1 MSTQQQAGMP
11 SANDSKVIGFGL
23 TVIFLLF
30 GIFGGWAAF
39 APLAESS
46 VAVGTIS
53 ADLDKKTLQHLE
65 GGVIESILVKDGDEV
80 KRGDML
86 LKLKDVHIKSQ
97 LDIYKAQYD
106 DASALYARL
115 MAQRDGLG
123 SVIYPDELQN
133 ESMKKEQNSIF
144 YETKKSI
151 EDEKIISQ
159 NRVVQLENQ
168 IEGLNSLMEA
178 KKSRLTSIKEE
189 IVEWEELFRQK
200 LVDKLKIREL
210 SREQNS
216 IEGDISQT
224 ASEIAK
230 LSEAIN
236 ETKNQQLL
244 REKEFKKE
252 TLNELVAAKSAL
264 FDLKSKIASVEDTL
278 LRTSIVSPIDGTV
291 VGLNLHTVGG
301 VVSPGRDILQI
312 VPQNSKL
319 VVVAQVQT
327 ADIDKVKVG
336 LMADIRFSAFN
347 VQKAHVVEGKVV
359 HVSADSF
366 IDEKSGLPYYEAK
379 IEVTK
384 NGQVQLA
391 DYGFELVSGMPAEV
405 MIKTSERTV
414 LSYLVKPF
422 TDMIA
427 RGFNEE

>member
-1 MSTQQQAGMP
+1 MSVEQEIKMP
-11 SANDSKVIGFGL
+11 STDDSKVIGFGL
-23 TVIFLLF
+23 AIVFLLF
-30 GIFGGWAAF
+30 GVFGGWAAF

-46 VAVGTIS
+46 VAIGKIS

-65 GGVIESILVKDGDEV
+65 GGVIESIHVKDGDEV
-80 KRGDML
+80 KKGDLL
-86 LKLKDVHIKSQ
+86 LKLRDVHIKSQ
-97 LDIYKAQYD
+97 LDIFKTQYD

-115 MAQRDGLG
+115 VAQRDNKN
-123 SVIYPDELQN
+123 SVVYPDELQN
-133 ESMKKEQNSIF
+133 ESIKKEQNNIF

-159 NRVVQLENQ
+159 NRVVQLQNQ

-178 KKSRLTSIKEE
+178 KESRLASIKEE
-189 IVEWEELFRQK
+189 ILEWEDLYRQK

-244 REKEFKKE
+244 REKEFTKE
-252 TLNELVAAKSAL
+252 TLGELVKAKSML
-264 FDLKSKIASVEDTL
+264 FDLKSKIVSVEDTL
-278 LRTSIVSPIDGTV
+278 LRTNIVAPIDGTV
-291 VGLNLHTVGG
+291 VGLSLHTVGG

-312 VPQNSKL
+312 VPQDSKL
-319 VVVAQVQT
+319 IVVAQVQT
-327 ADIDKVKVG
+327 SDVDKVKVG
-336 LMADIRFSAFN
+336 IMADIRFSAFN
-347 VQKAHVVEGKVV
+347 VKKAHVVEGRVV

-366 IDEKSGLPYYEAK
+366 MDEKSGMPYYEAK

-384 NGQVQLA
+384 NGEVQLV

>member
-1 MSTQQQAGMP
+1 MSAKQEIKMP
-11 SANDSKVIGFGL
+11 STNDTKVIGFGL
-23 TVIFLLF
+23 GVIFTLF
-30 GIFGGWAAF
+30 AVFGGWAAF

-46 VAVGTIS
+46 VAIGKIS

-65 GGVIESILVKDGDEV
+65 GGVIESIEVKDGDEV
-80 KRGDML
+80 KTGDLL
-86 LKLKDVHIKSQ
+86 LKLKDIHIKSQ

-115 MAQRDGLG
+115 QAQRDGKD
-123 SVIYPDELQN
+123 SVVYPDELQN
-133 ESMKKEQNSIF
+133 ESIKKEQNNIF

-159 NRVVQLENQ
+159 NRVVQLQNQ
-168 IEGLNSLMEA
+168 IEGLESLMAA
-178 KKSRLTSIKEE
+178 KKSRLKSIKEE
-189 IVEWEELFRQK
+189 ILEWEELYKKK
-200 LVDKLKIREL
+200 LVDKLKIRDL
-210 SREQNS
+210 GREQNM

-230 LSEAIN
+230 LSEAID

-244 REKEFKKE
+244 REREFSKE
-252 TLNELVAAKSAL
+252 TLEQLVKAKSAI
-264 FDLKSKIASVEDTL
+264 FDLKSKISSVEDML
-278 LRTSIVSPIDGTV
+278 QRTHIIAPIDGTV

-301 VVSPGRDILQI
+301 VVTPGKDILQI
-312 VPQNSKL
+312 VPQSSKL
-319 VVVAQVQT
+319 IVVAQVQT

-347 VQKAHVVEGKVV
+347 VQKAHVVEGKVI

-366 IDEKSGLPYYEAK
+366 MDEKSGLPYYEAK

-384 NGQVQLA
+384 NGETQLVE
-391 DYGFELVSGMPAEV
+391 YGFELVSGMPAEV

-414 LSYLVKPF
+414 LSYLIKPL
-422 TDMIA
+422 TDMVA

>member
-1 MSTQQQAGMP
+1 MSQQQEVKMP
-11 SANDSKVIGFGL
+11 STDASKVIGFGL
-23 TVIFLLF
+23 AIIFLLF
-30 GIFGGWAAF
+30 AVFGGWAAY

-46 VAVGTIS
+46 VAIGTVS
-53 ADLDKKTLQHLE
+53 ADLEKKTLQHLE
-65 GGVIESILVKDGDEV
+65 GGVIERIEVKDGDEV
-80 KRGDML
+80 REGDLL
-86 LKLKDVHIKSQ
+86 LKLRDVHIKSQ
-97 LDIYKAQYD
+97 LDIYKTQYD
-106 DASALYARL
+106 DALALYARL
-115 MAQRDGLG
+115 VAQRDELKH
-123 SVIYPDELQN
+123 VIYPDELKN
-133 ESMKKEQNSIF
+133 EGMKKEQNSIF

-159 NRVVQLENQ
+159 NRIVQLESQ
-168 IEGLNSLMEA
+168 IDGLNSLMQA
-178 KKSRLTSIKEE
+178 KQSRLASIKEE
-189 IVEWEELFRQK
+189 ILEWEELFKQQ

-230 LSEAIN
+230 LKEAIN

-244 REKEFKKE
+244 REKEFRKE

-264 FDLKSKIASVEDTL
+264 FDLKSKITSVEDTL
-278 LRTSIVSPIDGTV
+278 LRTNIVAPINGTV

-301 VVSPGRDILQI
+301 VVAPGKDILQI
-312 VPQNSKL
+312 VPQNSQL

-327 ADIDKVKVG
+327 PDIDKVKIG

-347 VQKAHVVEGKVV
+347 VQQSHVVEGRVV

-366 IDEKSGLPYYEAK
+366 LDEKSGASYYEAK

-384 NGQVQLA
+384 NGQMQLV
-391 DYGFELVSGMPAEV
+391 DYGFDLISGMPAEV

-414 LSYLVKPF
+414 LSYLVKPL

>member
-1 MSTQQQAGMP
+1 MNEEIKMP
-11 SANDSKVIGFGL
+11 STDASKVISFGLAVVFLLLGGFG
-23 TVIFLLF
+23 I
-30 GIFGGWAAF
+30 WAAL

-46 VAVGTIS
+46 VAVGKIS

-65 GGVIESILVKDGDEV
+65 GGVIESILVKDGDGV
-80 KRGDML
+80 KKGDLL
-86 LKLKDVHIKSQ
+86 LKLRDVHIKSQ
-97 LDIYKAQYD
+97 LDTYKTQYD

-115 MAQRDGLG
+115 VAQRDTKD
-123 SVIYPDELQN
+123 SVAYPEELQN
-133 ESMKKEQNSIF
+133 ESIKQEQNNIF
-144 YETKKSI
+144 YTTKKTI

-168 IEGLNSLMEA
+168 IDGLNSLLRA
-178 KKSRLTSIKEE
+178 KESRLESIKDETL
-189 IVEWEELFRQK
+189 EWEDLYRQK

-210 SREQNS
+210 NREQNA

-224 ASEIAK
+224 ISEIAK
-230 LSEAIN
+230 LAEAIN
-236 ETKNQQLL
+236 ETRNQQLL
-244 REKEFKKE
+244 REKEFTKQ
-252 TLNELVAAKSAL
+252 TLGELVQAKSML

-278 LRTSIVSPIDGTV
+278 SRTNIVAPIDGTI

-312 VPQNSKL
+312 IPQNSEL
-319 VVVAQVQT
+319 IVVAQVQIS
-327 ADIDKVKVG
+327 DVDKVKVG

-347 VQKAHVVEGKVV
+347 TRNTQVIEGRVI

-366 IDEKSGLPYYEAK
+366 IDEKTGVPYYEAK

-384 NGQVQLA
+384 DGKIQLVN
-391 DYGFELVSGMPAEV
+391 YGFELVSGMPAEV
-405 MIKTSERTV
+405 MIKISDRTV

-422 TDMIA
+422 MEMLA